1 MERLSAPERTREELR
16 ALMNGELGTAA
27 GRGDLVRLALRLIVE
42 EALEGEVS
50 DALGRERYERGEDGK
65 AGYRNGYRPGKMK
78 TAEGAV
84 DYSAP
89 QVRDTPEPFVSN
101 VRAALSGRT
110 RELERL
116 AVELYA
122 RGLSTRDIEDAFTDE
137 TGQRLLSRAA
147 VSEITEKLWA
157 EYEDFCKRDLSEH
170 AVAYLFIDGI
180 AERLRPGQRREA
192 VLAAWGIGEDG
203 RKSLLGLMAGSKED
217 VETVRA
223 FFQDLRARGLGDPLL
238 VVSDGAP
245 GIIRAIEECFP
256 RSARQRCLAHR
267 MRNLA
272 AKVSADPWPEFK
284 ARVTACYQAPSRA
297 IARQLAAGLRADYA
311 NVLPSALACF
321 EDDFE
326 ACIAHLRLPVT
337 HRRSARTTN
346 LLERLF
352 VEERR
357 RLKSF
362 PMASARSRCS
372 SSCSARSSEPP
383 NDGAVCASRSSNSD
397 RSPLSEKNSTTAANR
412 ALEVD
417 PAADLSPLAA
427 AARHAGLGER
437 EIIRTLIP
445 RGKPA
450 QPARTHPTT
459 RPRQVTRYDRP
470 AVPPT
475 GRNPARGRSA
485 RSR

>member
-27 GRGDLVRLALRLIVE
+27 GRSELVRLALRLIVE

-84 DYSAP
+84 GLFSAASP
-89 QVRDTPEPFVSN
+89 RHARALLCRTCGRRFRDARGNSN
-101 VRAALSGRT
+101 GWRSSFTREACRRATSRT
-110 RELERL
+110 RSPTRR
-116 AVELYA
+116 A
-122 RGLSTRDIEDAFTDE
+122 R
-137 TGQRLLSRAA
+137 RLLSRAA

-203 RKSLLGLMAGSKED
+203 RKSLLGLMAGSKEE

-284 ARVTACYQAPSRA
+284 ARVTACYQAPSRT
-297 IARQLAAGLRADYA
+297 IARQLAAGIRADYA

-321 EDDFE
+321 DDDFE

-337 HRRSARTTN
+337 HRRFVRTTN

-357 RLKSF
+357 RLKIIPNGFGEKPVLKLVFGALIRAAERWRGLRFTEFELRQIAAVRKDLDDEYQISTT
-362 PMASARSRCS
+362 PLARS
-372 SSCSARSSEPP
+372 
-383 NDGAVCASRSSNSD
+383 
-397 RSPLSEKNSTTAANR
+397 
-412 ALEVD
+412 
-417 PAADLSPLAA
+417 
-427 AARHAGLGER
+427 
-437 EIIRTLIP
+437 
-445 RGKPA
+445 A
-450 QPARTHPTT
+450 QPRVSSKSKP
-459 RPRQVTRYDRP
+459 
-470 AVPPT
+470 
-475 GRNPARGRSA
+475 
-485 RSR
+485 